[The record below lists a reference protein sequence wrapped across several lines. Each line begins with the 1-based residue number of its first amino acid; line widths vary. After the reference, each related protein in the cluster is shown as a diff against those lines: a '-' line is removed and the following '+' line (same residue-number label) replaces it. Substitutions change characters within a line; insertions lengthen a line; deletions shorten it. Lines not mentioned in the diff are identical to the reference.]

1 MEIIV
6 GTALGSFFGTTFGL
20 ICVGLVVNAAQQ
32 KREQA
37 SLAALNDRLDFVSKN
52 LTDRVNEALAAEA
65 LQAMSDIPQPK
76 ASA

>member
-20 ICVGLVVNAAQQ
+20 ICVGLVVNAAQR
-32 KREQA
+32 KREQD
-37 SLAALNDRLDFVSKN
+37 SLAALNEKIDYMSKD